1 MHVSLTEP
9 SFSINSLRLF
19 LVRKTREE
27 EEESR
32 LQENPFC
39 DELVPNDE
47 LSPFL
52 LANSIHV
59 YTKTVKYG
67 KNQQTVYKERK
78 QIISTD
84 FIIVLITG
92 VDDGII
98 LPLLGDPEPGA
109 LSRENKEYR

>member
-9 SFSINSLRLF
+9 PFSINSLRLF
-19 LVRKTREE
+19 LVRKTRE

-52 LANSIHV
+52 LANSK
-59 YTKTVKYG
+59 KTVK
-67 KNQQTVYKERK
+67 
-78 QIISTD
+78 
-84 FIIVLITG
+84 
-92 VDDGII
+92 
-98 LPLLGDPEPGA
+98 
-109 LSRENKEYR
+109 